1 MKKELAANS
10 FLISHLSYLKRKMP
24 GHFTLIELLVVIAII
39 AILASLL
46 LPALNQ
52 ARERAKGIR
61 CVSYLKQLG
70 LAKTMYC
77 NDFQEWIYPAQGM
90 KSTSLSWIEM
100 YKELKYT
107 TKSNFW
113 CPSESQYPKSA
124 ASAMSFKTFGY
135 RYNHGTC
142 KMVKTT
148 QIDRLLTNGGKRYN
162 PVVFVDGITINRQ
175 QSGYDALAVAGDY
188 PKFYQLAPTAQYPM
202 SARHA
207 RVTAKAYRN
216 DGSVADIDK
225 TIGHSRK
232 SPEWELFWR
241 PCRDNDG
248 KFVYGIF

>member
-1 MKKELAANS
+1 MKNQTVPTS
-10 FLISHLSYLKRKMP
+10 SLISHTPYLKRKTICR
-24 GHFTLIELLVVIAII
+24 FTLIELLVVIAII

-46 LPALNQ
+46 LPALNK

-61 CVSYLKQLG
+61 CVSNLKQIG

-107 TKSNFW
+107 TAANFR

-124 ASAMSFKTFGY
+124 AYAMSFKTFGY

-148 QIDRLLTNGGKRYN
+148 EIDRLLTHGGKRYN
-162 PVVFVDGITINRQ
+162 PVVFVDGITLNRQ

-188 PKFYQLAPTAQYPM
+188 PKFYQLTPTAQYPM

-207 RVTAKAYRN
+207 KVTAKAYRN
-216 DGSVADIDK
+216 DGSVADINK
-225 TIGHSRK
+225 AIGHSRK